1 MKELSELT
9 EYDVGDL
16 PSTRR
21 TRGKAAKTYFNEC
34 LENDEE
40 VLREYA
46 EGHSDLEDSDEEVDD
61 VECGDDDDED
71 DDEDDEDDEDEDD
84 GFIVKDTVELLTDDD
99 DESVHQDVDA
109 LCVDLEAV
117 AIDDASVLDRREEGE
132 GVLAALPVEQPL
144 AL

>member
-1 MKELSELT
+1 
-9 EYDVGDL
+9 
-16 PSTRR
+16 
-21 TRGKAAKTYFNEC
+21 
-34 LENDEE
+34 
-40 VLREYA
+40 
-46 EGHSDLEDSDEEVDD
+46 VDD

-99 DESVHQDVDA
+99 DESDQDVDA